1 LAKIVDV
8 FGKDILL
15 PDGTLDRKKLGGII
29 FVDEKKRKKL
39 NAIVHPAVKR
49 AMFWKVIRCWI
60 SGESCCV
67 LDVPLLVEGGLWRLV
82 GKVVVV
88 YWYVHALLS
97 GCEAVHFSEH
107 CTYSPPEV
115 QLQRLMQRDNSTRE
129 DASAR
134 LSSQLPITEKV
145 IYADVVIDNS
155 GSLQELE
162 TQVSNFVEGTK
173 KSVRGWWLIEW
184 LFPPFAVVSAAAL
197 MGWRLIWSL
206 SRQKAR
212 RRQNKMK

>member
-1 LAKIVDV
+1 
-8 FGKDILL
+8 
-15 PDGTLDRKKLGGII
+15 
-29 FVDEKKRKKL
+29 
-39 NAIVHPAVKR
+39 
-49 AMFWKVIRCWI
+49 
-60 SGESCCV
+60 
-67 LDVPLLVEGGLWRLV
+67 
-82 GKVVVV
+82 
-88 YWYVHALLS
+88 
-97 GCEAVHFSEH
+97 
-107 CTYSPPEV
+107 
-115 QLQRLMQRDNSTRE
+115 MQRDNSTRE

-162 TQVSNFVEGTK
+162 TQVSKFVEETK
-173 KSVRGWWLIEW
+173 SSVRGWWLIEW

-197 MGWRLIWSL
+197 MGWRWIWSQ